1 MKIYHELGSKN
12 LCYRNAHWNTDQD
25 FSFHWHEKIEI
36 LRCMN
41 YGFDILIDG
50 VNYTVNPGD
59 IIVIGEKIIHKFKV
73 RHNGTHTKLMQFPFR
88 VLLKGGVL
96 PKPVKPVITVGE
108 ISAVDG
114 LEKQVENL
122 FDLLEN
128 ESLFDGYENEPI
140 MENLFSALYFLLMR
154 HFSCES
160 LNSTSDKSKRDFYKI
175 VGFVN
180 DNFTMNINVGQIAKE
195 LYMDR
200 GKMSNLFKKY
210 SGIPLNQYIN
220 TLRMNKAKE
229 LMKQGYKVSEAALES
244 GFQSIRTFNSVYRK
258 SLESIVDNK
267 G

>member
-1 MKIYHELGSKN
+1 MKIYHEVGRDF
-12 LCYRNAHWNTDQD
+12 CYRNAKWNKDQN
-25 FSFHWHEKIEI
+25 FTFHWHEKIEI

-59 IIVIGEKIIHKFKV
+59 IIVIGEKIIHKFKIL
-73 RHNGTHTKLMQFPFR
+73 RDGTSTKLMQFPFR

-108 ISAVDG
+108 ISAVAG

-128 ESLFDGYENEPI
+128 ESVYHGYEDEPI
-140 MENLFSALYFLLMR
+140 IENLFSALYFLLMR
-154 HFSCES
+154 HFSPKSVEKE
-160 LNSTSDKSKRDFYKI
+160 NDKSKHDFYRI
-175 VGFVN
+175 VNFVN
-180 DNFTMNINVGQIAKE
+180 DNFTNGINVTNIAKE

-210 SGIPLNQYIN
+210 S
-220 TLRMNKAKE
+220 
-229 LMKQGYKVSEAALES
+229 
-244 GFQSIRTFNSVYRK
+244 
-258 SLESIVDNK
+258 
-267 G
+267 